1 MHVQRV
7 LAFGAV
13 AVQAAL
19 SVPFFIAFVH
29 KVYIEGSRFDRTHI
43 GELLASSVYLAR
55 HTTVVI
61 MTRGVA
67 GSQGTLD
74 VAEYVWAHPTIQ
86 PWGHELPLQCPSCGA
101 LSSLACTVHSKGVIV
116 TTCRA
121 HSCEYQREY
130 MKDASWTLVKS
141 GEGGRWMTRDYR
153 HE

>member
-7 LAFGAV
+7 LAFAAV

-29 KVYIEGSRFDRTHI
+29 KVYIEGARLDRTHI

-55 HTTVVI
+55 HTSVVI
-61 MTRGVA
+61 MVRQ
-67 GSQGTLD
+67 GSASLCALD
-74 VAEYVWAHPTIQ
+74 VAEYIWAHPTIQ

-101 LSSLACTVHSKGVIV
+101 LSSLACTVHAKGVVI

-121 HSCEYQREY
+121 RSCDYKREY
-130 MKDASWTLVKS
+130 VKDASWTMVKS
-141 GEGGRWMTRDYR
+141 GEGGRWMTRDHR
-153 HE
+153 HD